1 MITNGALSDIGHIRH
16 AFFTRQ
22 GGVST
27 GIYASLNAGYGSND
41 SLEAVTENRARA
53 AAMLG
58 AAPDRL
64 ITCYQI
70 HSPDCVVVEEPWT
83 RETMPKADAMAT
95 RVPGIMLGV
104 LHADC
109 APVLFADREARVIG
123 AAHSGWKGARGGV
136 LEATVARMVELGAEP
151 GRITAAVGPCITRR
165 SYEVGPEFPAGFL
178 EEDPDN
184 QDFFAPAAR
193 AGHFMF
199 DLPGYVARRLTR
211 AGVGRV
217 ETSAHDTVAE
227 EELFFSYRRA
237 TLRGEGD
244 YARGLSAIILPD

>member
-1 MITNGALSDIGHIRH
+1 MITNGALNDIGHIRH

-70 HSPDCVVVEEPWT
+70 HSPTCVVVEEPWT

-136 LEATVARMVELGAEP
+136 LEATVSRMVELGAEP
-151 GRITAAVGPCITRR
+151 GRITAAVGPCITQQ

-178 EEDPDN
+178 EEDPAN
-184 QDFFAPAAR
+184 HDFFAPAAR

-244 YARGLSAIILPD
+244 YARGLSAIILPG